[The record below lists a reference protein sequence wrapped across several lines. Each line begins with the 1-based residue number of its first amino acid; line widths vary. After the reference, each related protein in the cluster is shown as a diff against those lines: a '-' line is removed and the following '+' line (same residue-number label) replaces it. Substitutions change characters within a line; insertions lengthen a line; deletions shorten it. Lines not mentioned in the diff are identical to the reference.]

1 MIPQQKIQEILD
13 TAKIEDVIGDF
24 VTLKKAGI
32 NYKGL
37 SPFSNEKTP
46 SFIVSPVK
54 QIYKDFSSSK
64 GGNVVS
70 FLMEHESF
78 SFLEALR
85 WLAKRYNIELEEVEM
100 TDEQFEAQKIVD
112 SLYIINEF
120 ASQHFQNNIFHS
132 DEGKNIGL
140 SYLKERQFSNETIQ
154 KFNLGY
160 ASAEGSK
167 LTSAAL
173 KSGYKLELLKNLGL
187 SNSYDKDFFKER
199 VMFPIQNISGKVV
212 GFGGRILRKD
222 AKIAKYINSP
232 ESEIYNKSKLLY
244 GIYQAKQAIKKND
257 FCVLVEGYTDVISM
271 HQEGIENVVAS
282 SGTALTEQQIRLIK
296 RYTDNVTL
304 LYDGDKAGIKAA
316 IRGLDLLLDQDIN
329 VKICLI
335 PDGDDPDSF
344 VRKIGGSGFSEFL
357 QKNAKDFI
365 FFKTNLLL
373 EEAKQDPI
381 AKANLINDIIATI
394 SLIKDPIKRAIYI
407 QETSKRFETRESLIN
422 NQVNELIKS
431 SIKKSI
437 DEQINQEA
445 RLERESNLT
454 PSDQP
459 PKRSI
464 GTGAIDEYQEKDL
477 IRLIMMFGERVMLDD
492 DGETPIK
499 VAQYIAKNILEIL
512 EFVDN
517 QLFNYII
524 KLMLDQLSTDS
535 ILPFSYYINHQDEKI
550 KNLALEFVEEEF
562 LYSKNWKE
570 KFNYDL
576 QGQKHPDDNH
586 ENDTRKGTQMF
597 KLKKVRRAVLKNQ
610 ERIKEAEKYGN
621 SNDIDKLLKIHF
633 KLLEIQNEL
642 SKQMKRVV
650 Y

>member
-357 QKNAKDFI
+357 QK
-365 FFKTNLLL
+365 
-373 EEAKQDPI
+373 
-381 AKANLINDIIATI
+381 
-394 SLIKDPIKRAIYI
+394 
-407 QETSKRFETRESLIN
+407 
-422 NQVNELIKS
+422 
-431 SIKKSI
+431 
-437 DEQINQEA
+437 
-445 RLERESNLT
+445 
-454 PSDQP
+454 
-459 PKRSI
+459 
-464 GTGAIDEYQEKDL
+464 
-477 IRLIMMFGERVMLDD
+477 M
-492 DGETPIK
+492 
-499 VAQYIAKNILEIL
+499 
-512 EFVDN
+512 
-517 QLFNYII
+517 
-524 KLMLDQLSTDS
+524 
-535 ILPFSYYINHQDEKI
+535 
-550 KNLALEFVEEEF
+550 
-562 LYSKNWKE
+562 
-570 KFNYDL
+570 
-576 QGQKHPDDNH
+576 
-586 ENDTRKGTQMF
+586 
-597 KLKKVRRAVLKNQ
+597 
-610 ERIKEAEKYGN
+610 
-621 SNDIDKLLKIHF
+621 LKILF
-633 KLLEIQNEL
+633 SL
-642 SKQMKRVV
+642 KQI
-650 Y
+650 YF